1 MPNPITVFFNFLKA
15 ISRYLF
21 RSRFFTIINIF
32 GLSLGLTC
40 SIIIY
45 LYVEGELSKDSF
57 HHYKDITYRLIRQS
71 SINGAPYDIGITS
84 SPFAAALLEDF
95 RGKIKGVTRATS
107 FNGVIQVGEKT
118 FQEEKLLLADTNFFS
133 FFSFP
138 LIRGM
143 RNSVL
148 DLPNSAVIT
157 QELAEKYF
165 GDSDPIG
172 MTVRLDQEHDLVVT
186 GVMDNRARE
195 SHLQFDLVSPIALIE
210 KEPWF
215 ADWWNNMFYTF
226 IQIDNPS
233 DVGFLNN
240 RFESFMDKY
249 FANDFAR
256 VGNRIHLKL
265 EPLTDIY
272 FNNTTRYETNV
283 SHGNRSYVFI
293 FSCFGILLIVLA
305 AINYMNLSTAL
316 ASKRAKEVGIR
327 KTLGSPRVVIAMQFL
342 FESFVLVLISIL
354 VALMTV
360 QLILPLFRQQ
370 FDIDLPNLFENSSLW
385 ISLIICLFSLTF
397 LSGIYPALLLSS
409 FKPVK
414 VLPGLVKSDFQFI
427 LFRKGLVVFQF
438 AISIFMIIATLLI
451 GQQLKYLREK
461 PLGFTQDQVVRI
473 RLNNAPFSLRNS
485 FREKLLSIRD
495 VQSVSFASGFPGGFF
510 DATTTVVEGSET
522 PVRMRTLWADDEYAK
537 TLQLEMVTG
546 RWFADEFPSDSIS
559 SVILNETA
567 VRELGWQPADAL
579 GKRIMMAQFDSTFK
593 SIVGVVRDFHFLS
606 LRERVEPLTIAY
618 TGRGIM
624 LVKVSGLNFNNTI
637 SQIQQQWDSFDSAFP
652 MEWSFL
658 ESLMNAHYRSES
670 VQAKVFST
678 FSFVSMFISVLGIF
692 GLTTHLAVQRKKELS
707 IRKILGANVTEL
719 SFLLI
724 KDLLTLVVAAGC
736 IAVPLAY
743 WAITQWLENFAF
755 HATPHLGIFLIGS
768 GMVFLFALITAGV
781 KALVTASENPVDNL
795 KTE

>member
-1 MPNPITVFFNFLKA
+1 
-15 ISRYLF
+15 
-21 RSRFFTIINIF
+21 
-32 GLSLGLTC
+32 
-40 SIIIY
+40 
-45 LYVEGELSKDSF
+45 
-57 HHYKDITYRLIRQS
+57 
-71 SINGAPYDIGITS
+71 
-84 SPFAAALLEDF
+84 
-95 RGKIKGVTRATS
+95 
-107 FNGVIQVGEKT
+107 
-118 FQEEKLLLADTNFFS
+118 
-133 FFSFP
+133 
-138 LIRGM
+138 
-143 RNSVL
+143 
-148 DLPNSAVIT
+148 
-157 QELAEKYF
+157 
-165 GDSDPIG
+165 
-172 MTVRLDQEHDLVVT
+172 
-186 GVMDNRARE
+186 
-195 SHLQFDLVSPIALIE
+195 
-210 KEPWF
+210 
-215 ADWWNNMFYTF
+215 
-226 IQIDNPS
+226 
-233 DVGFLNN
+233 
-240 RFESFMDKY
+240 
-249 FANDFAR
+249 
-256 VGNRIHLKL
+256 
-265 EPLTDIY
+265 
-272 FNNTTRYETNV
+272 
-283 SHGNRSYVFI
+283 
-293 FSCFGILLIVLA
+293 
-305 AINYMNLSTAL
+305 
-316 ASKRAKEVGIR
+316 
-327 KTLGSPRVVIAMQFL
+327 
-342 FESFVLVLISIL
+342 
-354 VALMTV
+354 
-360 QLILPLFRQQ
+360 
-370 FDIDLPNLFENSSLW
+370 
-385 ISLIICLFSLTF
+385 
-397 LSGIYPALLLSS
+397 
-409 FKPVK
+409 
-414 VLPGLVKSDFQFI
+414 
-427 LFRKGLVVFQF
+427 
-438 AISIFMIIATLLI
+438 
-451 GQQLKYLREK
+451 
-461 PLGFTQDQVVRI
+461 LGFTQDQVVRI